1 MMNFFANPVLAASL
15 PSLGNLADW
24 VQTEGGNAVA
34 IVLVCFGVFYLF
46 RQDISKLIG
55 FVIAAGFVFFAVG
68 NPERLL
74 KQIGDLAYT
83 VFGG

>member
-1 MMNFFANPVLAASL
+1 M
-15 PSLGNLADW
+15 
-24 VQTEGGNAVA
+24 
-34 IVLVCFGVFYLF
+34 
-46 RQDISKLIG
+46 SKLIG

>member
-68 NPERLL
+68 NVYFIFKLL
-74 KQIGDLAYT
+74 VEIA
-83 VFGG
+83 F

>member
-15 PSLGNLADW
+15 PSLGNLTNW
-24 VQTEGGNAVA
+24 IQTEGGNAVA
-34 IVLVCFGVFYLF
+34 IVLVCFGIYYLF
-46 RQDISKLIG
+46 RQDFPKLIG
-55 FVIAAGFVFFAVG
+55 FVIVAGFVFFAVG

-74 KQIGDLAYT
+74 KQLGELATT

>member
-1 MMNFFANPVLAASL
+1 MNFFANPVLAASL

-46 RQDISKLIG
+46 RQDIGKLIG

-74 KQIGDLAYT
+74 KQLGDLAHT
-83 VFGG
+83 IFGG

>member
-1 MMNFFANPVLAASL
+1 MMNFFANPVLAVSL

-46 RQDISKLIG
+46 RQDIGKLIG

-74 KQIGDLAYT
+74 KQLGDLAHT
-83 VFGG
+83 IFGG

>member
-1 MMNFFANPVLAASL
+1 M
-15 PSLGNLADW
+15 
-24 VQTEGGNAVA
+24 
-34 IVLVCFGVFYLF
+34 VCFGVFYLV
-46 RQDISKLIG
+46 RQDMSKLIG

>member
-46 RQDISKLIG
+46 RQDIGKLIG

-74 KQIGDLAYT
+74 KQLGDLAHT
-83 VFGG
+83 IFGG